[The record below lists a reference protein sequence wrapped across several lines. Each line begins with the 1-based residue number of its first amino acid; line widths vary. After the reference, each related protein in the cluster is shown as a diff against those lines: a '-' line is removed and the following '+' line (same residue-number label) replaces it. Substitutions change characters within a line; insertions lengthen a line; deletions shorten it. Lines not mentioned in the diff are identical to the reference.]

1 MSQELIVIEEGKEL
15 SFFEEGGTELALSF
29 VKAHLA
35 DYVADLTTDKGRK
48 LHASNAAKIGKSR
61 KMIDDL
67 GKRIRKG
74 TLATEKERAISFG
87 DFQAEF
93 RKPLTD
99 WEDEQL
105 ELQRV
110 ENERLAELKR
120 IDDERVEAIQARLG
134 NLQTFGVVTHPD
146 GSRMSKV
153 ALETQ
158 LLNWEEINIIEDDY
172 QEFTEVARDISKSV
186 SDTLTAAIEEAT
198 AYESD
203 QAELEQLRKDKLAR
217 DTAALALTASVEEL
231 RKIKLGQ
238 DKAASALAKA
248 DLIPKEPESQNTAIT
263 ATEEKPVQVIAE
275 KEIVEPA
282 SRVPAKN
289 VSNDPVEDKTGAI
302 FSTEP
307 TIEEKKAI
315 YKGIHSK
322 IVELTG
328 LSHDDSKALLVNI
341 IGNKIDNLRIV
352 Y

>member
-15 SFFEEGGTELALSF
+15 SFFEEGGTALALSF
-29 VKAHLA
+29 VKAHLS
-35 DYVADLTTDKGRK
+35 DYVADITTSKGRL

-67 GKRIRKG
+67 GKKIR
-74 TLATEKERAISFG
+74 KERAVSFG
-87 DFQAEF
+87 EFQVEF

-110 ENERLAELKR
+110 EDERLAELKK
-120 IDDERVEAIQARLG
+120 IDNERVAAIQARLD
-134 NLQTFGVVTHPD
+134 NLKTFSIVVHTD

-158 LLNWEEINIIEDDY
+158 LLNWESISVIEDDY
-172 QEFTEVARDISKSV
+172 QEFTEVARDICKSV
-186 SDTLTAAIEEAT
+186 FDTLTAAIEEAT
-198 AYESD
+198 KYESD

-217 DTAALALTASVEEL
+217 D
-231 RKIKLGQ
+231 
-238 DKAASALAKA
+238 KAASALAKA
-248 DLIPKEPESQNTAIT
+248 DLIPDTVEAPNTAIT
-263 ATEEKPVQVIAE
+263 ATEEKPVEVIAE

-282 SRVPAKN
+282 PSVPAKI
-289 VSNDPVEDKTGAI
+289 VCDDPAIKVEEEIGITMAENIGSVLYDPEPAP
-302 FSTEP
+302 P
-307 TIEEKKAI
+307 TIEEMKVINKAI
-315 YKGIHSK
+315 HAK

-328 LSHDDSKALLVNI
+328 LSHEDSKALMINI
-341 IGNKIDNLRIV
+341 IGGKIDNLKIV